1 MERKIIKGFI
11 LMMAVIAG
19 CSFPAGLQG
28 QAFERTVVPSA
39 VLSNRGPNRL
49 HFSHVYLGASLIPP
63 APMNGT
69 GTSDTGLSSAFTGGF
84 RYKIKLMR
92 PLALVGE
99 VGLVSQ
105 GYRIKPGS
113 SFLPGDTVSFRKQTV
128 LVAGIDG
135 GIFLRLR
142 LGQRGNYL
150 GNYIDIGLQGMMPL
164 LSSQITVSQNTGS
177 GTPTHSSE
185 KRTFHRLNCMQ
196 PYSFSTLARI
206 GFNRTAL
213 VISWRLSGLTDGST
227 SYDLPRLQIGV
238 ETALVSY

>member
-1 MERKIIKGFI
+1 MERIIIKGFI

-19 CSFPAGLQG
+19 CSLPAGLQG
-28 QAFERTVVPSA
+28 QAFEQTVVPSA
-39 VLSNRGPNRL
+39 VMSNRGPNRL
-49 HFSHVYLGASLIPP
+49 HFSHVYLGAALIPP

-69 GTSDTGLSSAFTGGF
+69 GTSGTGLSPAFTGGL
-84 RYKIKLMR
+84 RYKLKLMR

-105 GYRIKPGS
+105 GYRIQPGS
-113 SFLPGDTVSFRKQTV
+113 FFLPGDTVTFRKQTV

-164 LSSQITVSQNTGS
+164 LSRQITVSQNTGS
-177 GTPTHSSE
+177 GAPTLESE
-185 KRTFHRLNCMQ
+185 KRTSRRLNCMQ
-196 PYSFSTLARI
+196 PYNFSTLARI
-206 GFNRTAL
+206 GFDRTAL
-213 VISWRLSGLTDGST
+213 VISWRWSGLTDGST
-227 SYDLPRLQIGV
+227 NYDLPRLQVGV
-238 ETALVSY
+238 ETALVDY